1 MAPQVLGTC
10 GKSGIWRKGFIPE
23 ILIALGMA
31 GIEQQLRQHRN
42 NQDHTIRQPF
52 QTSIL
57 SCVSEAA
64 GATLGIGE
72 LLHLYDFGLLAS
84 SDDHLGDALAVV
96 DYEVLL

>member
-31 GIEQQLRQHRN
+31 GIEQQLRQYRSKQ
-42 NQDHTIRQPF
+42 NQSMRHFF
-52 QTSIL
+52 QFSTL
-57 SCVSEAA
+57 PCVSEAA
-64 GATLGIGE
+64 GATFSVGE
-72 LLHLYDFGLLAS
+72 FLHLYDFGLLVAG
-84 SDDHLGDALAVV
+84 DNHLGDALAVI